1 MLYDNKSLLNSF
13 SNTNK
18 KRTLSNENKDS
29 YLNDTVDDRSKRIEE
44 LYKNITVVSN
54 TNSGIKKK
62 PTGSQKSLSETRD
75 GSKSNYLD
83 HNNMSK

>member
-18 KRTLSNENKDS
+18 KRNLSNENRDS

-54 TNSGIKKK
+54 NNSGVKKK
-62 PTGSQKSLSETRD
+62 PHGSQKSLSETRD
-75 GSKSNYLD
+75 GSRSNFID
-83 HNNMSK
+83 HNSIGK